1 MTENSNSAVY
11 LPAAFGACCTVWV
24 AEEDPL
30 LDWSWIVAEAAE
42 ATEDAPLYPDEVA
55 APCGFNFPVAV
66 VLTRSVGRATVET
79 TVSHFLLL
87 QDVTVT
93 TVTSG
98 I

>member
-1 MTENSNSAVY
+1 MTENSNPAVY

-24 AEEDPL
+24 ADDDPL
-30 LDWSWIVAEAAE
+30 LDWSWTAAEATE
-42 ATEDAPLYPDEVA
+42 ATEDAPLYPDKLA
-55 APCGFNFPVAV
+55 APCGFNFPVTV
-66 VLTRSVGRATVET
+66 VLTRSVGIAIVET

-93 TVTSG
+93 TVASD

>member
-1 MTENSNSAVY
+1 MY

-24 AEEDPL
+24 AEDDPL
-30 LDWSWIVAEAAE
+30 LDCSWPATE

-55 APCGFNFPVAV
+55 VSCGFTFPVTV
-66 VLTRSVGRATVET
+66 VLARLVGRATVET